1 MTTISNAI
9 YAATNTSVNSN
20 DVIDEI
26 RVAISSAAMG
36 NGKQWVTG
44 QDDALCRWEYY
55 VDYTREDELDEDGDL
70 IQSNETITLL
80 SIRILP
86 RSASSAF
93 VKAGNPVGE
102 EITVDVNIEL

>member
-26 RVAISSAAMG
+26 REAISSAAMD

-55 VDYTREDELDEDGDL
+55 VDYNREDELDEDGEL
-70 IQSNETITLL
+70 IQSDETITLL
-80 SIRILP
+80 SIHILP

-93 VKAGNPVGE
+93 VKADNPVGV

>member
-1 MTTISNAI
+1 MTTIFNAI

-26 RVAISSAAMG
+26 REAISSAGMD

-55 VDYTREDELDEDGDL
+55 VDYTREDELDEDGEL
-70 IQSNETITLL
+70 IQSDETITLL

-93 VKAGNPVGE
+93 VKAGNPVGV
-102 EITVDVNIEL
+102 EITIDVNIKL